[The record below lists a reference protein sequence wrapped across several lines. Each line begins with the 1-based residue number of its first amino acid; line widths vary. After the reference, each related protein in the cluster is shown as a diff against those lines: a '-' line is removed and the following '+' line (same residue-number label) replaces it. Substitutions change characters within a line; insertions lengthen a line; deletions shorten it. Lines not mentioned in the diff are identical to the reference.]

1 MMAFFINFINKAKA
15 DYNKKFNK
23 LWYVLLG

>member
-1 MMAFFINFINKAKA
+1 MAIIIKLINKVKA
-15 DYNKKFNK
+15 DYNKRFNK